1 MRCMN
6 VKKESRHRIPSL
18 NYMQLMNCVCHQKEN
33 DLFVVFVFMVALSG
47 EMENANEVQSTF
59 WREWKDKLEGQKQ
72 LANQARSLE
81 NLMPGVDSARF
92 LSGDSNYIKN
102 TIFMFIDSAKVEK
115 KPVLKE
121 ALALAIMYDMDCCE
135 VCFSFFMST
144 FVMSMPFSFLPS
156 FN

>member
-1 MRCMN
+1 
-6 VKKESRHRIPSL
+6 
-18 NYMQLMNCVCHQKEN
+18 MNCVCHQKEN

-47 EMENANEVQSTF
+47 EMEKANEVQSTF

-81 NLMPGVDSARF
+81 KLMPGVDSARF
-92 LSGDSNYIKN
+92 LSRDSNYIKN
-102 TIFMFIDSAKVEK
+102 NIFMFIDSAKVEK

-121 ALALAIMYDMDCCE
+121 ALALASIYDMDRCE
-135 VCFSFFMST
+135 VCSFLNEQ
-144 FVMSMPFSFLPS
+144 VVISMPFSFLLS